1 LSSVGQPV
9 PYRNLTLT
17 AIGPAALLSG
27 KHESAFKPFLAVRR
41 TGTRL
46 RDARRTRTD
55 REIRDVTRS
64 RQEQNGKTERRARG
78 GSAELIVFAVLFGL
92 FGLNVL
98 LGKASVQLGWDLP
111 LLGDVAEFLLL
122 LLATAVLTLAGL
134 RRESDTGDDNP

>member
-1 LSSVGQPV
+1 M
-9 PYRNLTLT
+9 
-17 AIGPAALLSG
+17 
-27 KHESAFKPFLAVRR
+27 
-41 TGTRL
+41 
-46 RDARRTRTD
+46 
-55 REIRDVTRS
+55 TRS